1 MRRQKRLRRAGF
13 MLWAAVFATAALL
26 GHALLGQAKNV
37 VTVGRVHISCERRY
51 TSEGEKNETVRYLSP
66 GDVARERTAIHVEKG
81 SRDACLRVK
90 VLVCGGTAAQQ
101 RDLFKR
107 LETDESWYYRSEDGY
122 FYYKKPVAAGDVVF
136 FSTRLQ
142 VPGQWSGLQSDLRF
156 RTSLLVE
163 AVEAQYVDLCVAGGC
178 VYGWDQRLR

>member
-13 MLWAAVFATAALL
+13 VLWAAVFAAFAIL
-26 GHALLGQAKNV
+26 GHALLGRAKNI
-37 VTVGRVHISCERRY
+37 VTLGRVHISCERGY
-51 TSEGEKNETVRYLSP
+51 AAEGEKEETVRYLRP
-66 GDVARERTAIHVEKG
+66 GDVVRERAVIRVENG

-101 RDLFKR
+101 RDLLKH
-107 LETDESWYYRSEDGY
+107 LETDKSWYYRAEDGY
-122 FYYKKPVAAGDVVF
+122 FYYKKTVTAGDVVF

-142 VPGQWSGLQSDLRF
+142 APSQWSGLQNDLRF
-156 RTSLLVE
+156 RTNFLVE
-163 AVEAQYVDLCVAGGC
+163 AVEAQYLDLCVAGGC